1 MNSSRYKTLLSYL
14 PGMAAIVNAFQ
25 SEQVQLAV
33 FDRLIEALD
42 EKTEDSNSSSSGKS
56 RGKAKGNVEIV
67 PDELEHDI
75 VEGDSIHSALDPD
88 D

>member
-14 PGMAAIVNAFQ
+14 PGMAAIVNSFQ

-42 EKTEDSNSSSSGKS
+42 EKTEVPENAPSAKGKS
-56 RGKAKGNVEIV
+56 KGSADALA
-67 PDELEHDI
+67 DELEHDI
-75 VEGDSIHSALDPD
+75 VEGESIHAVIDSD

>member
-14 PGMAAIVNAFQ
+14 PGMAAIVNAFE

-42 EKTEDSNSSSSGKS
+42 EKTEDADSSS
-56 RGKAKGNVEIV
+56 RGKTAAREKTVADV
-67 PDELEHDI
+67 APDELEHDI
-75 VEGDSIHSALDPD
+75 VEGDSIHAVLDPD

>member
-42 EKTEDSNSSSSGKS
+42 EKTVETESSS
-56 RGKAKGNVEIV
+56 RGKTSSKSKIA
-67 PDELEHDI
+67 PDIDPEELEHDI
-75 VEGDSIHSALDPD
+75 VEGDSIHAVIDPD

>member
-14 PGMAAIVNAFQ
+14 PGMAAIVNSFE

-33 FDRLIEALD
+33 FDRLIEALE
-42 EKTEDSNSSSSGKS
+42 EKTEDVDSSS
-56 RGKAKGNVEIV
+56 RGKKAEREKAVPDV
-67 PDELEHDI
+67 APDELEHDI
-75 VEGDSIHSALDPD
+75 VEGDSIHAVLDPD